1 MPIARVSCR
10 AQVGLTAPP
19 VEVEV
24 HLGNGLPGFT
34 IVGLAATEVKESKE
48 RVRAALANAGL
59 EWPSGRITVNLAPA
73 DLPKDG
79 GRFDLAIAIGI
90 LVASEQA
97 GRAAEARL
105 ASCEFLGEL
114 GLGGEVRPVRGA
126 LVAARAAAATG
137 RALVLPAA
145 NACEMRLLPGLAAF
159 AAAHLL
165 EVWAHLCGKAEL
177 PAARS
182 LAVAAPAQRAPEAG
196 APDAGS
202 LEDRACATPQA
213 ARPLS
218 LADVCGQS
226 QGKRALQVAA
236 AGGHSLLLIGPP
248 GCGKSMLAQRLPS
261 LLPALTETEAI
272 DVAAVASVAGAAGI
286 AGTWPVPRPFRA
298 PHHTASA
305 GAIIGGG
312 AQARPGEI
320 TLAHLGVLFLDEFP
334 EFDRRVLE
342 ALREPLESGVVSI
355 SRAGMQAEYP
365 ARFQLV
371 AAMNPC
377 PCGHLGD
384 RTRPCRCKPP
394 ELARYRARLSGPL
407 LDRIDL
413 RVALEAVG
421 EADLDA
427 HRTALANGAAHAR
440 ASGDATRL
448 RAARARQIARQ
459 GCLNADLAGPDLECR
474 ASLTREAA
482 AILAQARD
490 KLGLSLRGTHRTQRI
505 ARTLADL
512 DGTEAVAMTHVA
524 EAIQLRRALVQD

>member
-1 MPIARVSCR
+1 MSIARVACR

-24 HLGNGLPGFT
+24 HLGSGLPGFT

-48 RVRAALANAGL
+48 RVRAALANAGF
-59 EWPSGRITVNLAPA
+59 EWPAGRITVNLAPA

-97 GRAAEARL
+97 GRGAEARL
-105 ASCEFLGEL
+105 AGCEFLGEL
-114 GLGGEVRPVRGA
+114 GLAGEVRAVRGA
-126 LVAARAAAATG
+126 LVAARAAAAAG
-137 RALVLPAA
+137 RALVLPRA
-145 NACEMRLLPGLAAF
+145 NAREMRLLPDLVAF

-165 EVWAHLCGKAEL
+165 EVWSHLSGKDAL
-177 PAARS
+177 PAARD
-182 LAVAAPAQRAPEAG
+182 AAQ
-196 APDAGS
+196 AGS
-202 LEDRACATPQA
+202 PALTAPHPAHRP
-213 ARPLS
+213 PLS
-218 LADVCGQS
+218 LVDVCGQS
-226 QGKRALQVAA
+226 QAKRALQVAA
-236 AGGHSLLLIGPP
+236 AGGHSLLMIGPP

-272 DVAAVASVAGAAGI
+272 DVATVASVAGAPGI
-286 AGTWPVPRPFRA
+286 ADAWPVPRPFRA

-312 AQARPGEI
+312 ARVRPGEI

-355 SRAGMQAEYP
+355 SRAGLQAEYP

-384 RTRPCRCKPP
+384 RSRPCRCKPP
-394 ELARYRARLSGPL
+394 EVARYRARLSGPL

-413 RVALEAVG
+413 RVNLEAVS

-427 HRTALANGAAHAR
+427 HRAALANGTANSR
-440 ASGDATRL
+440 ACLDATRL
-448 RAARARQIARQ
+448 QEARVRQLARQ
-459 GCLNADLAGPDLECR
+459 GRLNADLEGPDLERC
-474 ASLTREAA
+474 AQTTREASA
-482 AILAQARD
+482 LLSQARG

-512 DGTEAVAMTHVA
+512 GGVETVGVPHVA
-524 EAIQLRRALVQD
+524 EAIQLRRALGAE

>member
-1 MPIARVSCR
+1 
-10 AQVGLTAPP
+10 
-19 VEVEV
+19 
-24 HLGNGLPGFT
+24 
-34 IVGLAATEVKESKE
+34 
-48 RVRAALANAGL
+48 
-59 EWPSGRITVNLAPA
+59 
-73 DLPKDG
+73 
-79 GRFDLAIAIGI
+79 
-90 LVASEQA
+90 
-97 GRAAEARL
+97 
-105 ASCEFLGEL
+105 
-114 GLGGEVRPVRGA
+114 
-126 LVAARAAAATG
+126 
-137 RALVLPAA
+137 VLPAA

-165 EVWAHLCGKAEL
+165 EVWAHLSGKSEL

-182 LAVAAPAQRAPEAG
+182 LAVSAPGARPAARAADAPP
-196 APDAGS
+196 PDAAEPDPGAIVAP
-202 LEDRACATPQA
+202 LQA
-213 ARPLS
+213 ERPLS

-226 QGKRALQVAA
+226 QAKRALRVAA

-261 LLPALTETEAI
+261 LLPELTETEAI

-286 AGTWPVPRPFRA
+286 AGAWPVPRPFRA

-355 SRAGMQAEYP
+355 SRAGLQAEYP

-384 RTRPCRCKPP
+384 RMRSCRCKPP
-394 ELARYRARLSGPL
+394 EVARYRSRLSGPL

-413 RVALEAVG
+413 RVSLEAVS

-427 HRTALANGAAHAR
+427 HRAALASGAAQAN
-440 ASGDATRL
+440 ATTDATRL
-448 RAARARQIARQ
+448 RRARACQLARQ
-459 GCLNADLAGPDLECR
+459 GRLNADLAGPEIECR
-474 ASLTREAA
+474 ASLTREAS
-482 AILAQARD
+482 AILAQARER
-490 KLGLSLRGTHRTQRI
+490 LGLSLRGTHRTQRV

-512 DGTEAVAMTHVA
+512 DGVERVDVPHVA
-524 EAIQLRRALVQD
+524 EAIQLRRALLQD

>member
-1 MPIARVSCR
+1 MAVARVASR
-10 AQVGLTAPP
+10 AQLGLTAPRVD
-19 VEVEV
+19 VEA
-24 HLGNGLPGFT
+24 HLGSGLPQFS
-34 IVGLAATEVKESKE
+34 IVGLPATAVNESKD
-48 RVRAALANAGL
+48 RVRAALANAGF

-90 LVASEQA
+90 LVASDQA
-97 GRAAEARL
+97 GPSAEALL
-105 ASCEFLGEL
+105 ARCEFLGEL

-126 LVAARAAAATG
+126 LVAARAVAAAG

-145 NACEMRLLPGLAAF
+145 NAREMRLLPGLAAF

-165 EVWAHLCGKAEL
+165 EVWAHLAGKGEL

-182 LAVAAPAQRAPEAG
+182 VAGASAGG
-196 APDAGS
+196 APDGSTPAG
-202 LEDRACATPQA
+202 RAIAAAPQA
-213 ARPLS
+213 ARALS

-226 QGKRALQVAA
+226 QAKRALQVAA

-248 GCGKSMLAQRLPS
+248 GCGKSMLAQRLPT
-261 LLPALTETEAI
+261 LLPELTETEAI

-286 AGTWPVPRPFRA
+286 AGAWPVPRPFRA

-355 SRAGMQAEYP
+355 SRAGLQAEYP

-384 RTRPCRCKPP
+384 RARACRCKPR
-394 ELARYRARLSGPL
+394 EVARYRSRLSGPL

-427 HRTALANGAAHAR
+427 HRAALADGAAQAN
-440 ASGDATRL
+440 ATTDATRL
-448 RAARARQIARQ
+448 REARACQLARQ
-459 GCLNADLAGPDLECR
+459 GRLNADLAGPDVER
-474 ASLTREAA
+474 RSQLTREASV
-482 AILAQARD
+482 ILAQARD
-490 KLGLSLRGTHRTQRI
+490 KLGLSLRGTHRTQRV

-512 DGTEAVAMTHVA
+512 DGAEQVGVPHIA
-524 EAIQLRRALVQD
+524 EAIQLRRALLQD

>member
-1 MPIARVSCR
+1 MSVARVACR

-24 HLGNGLPGFT
+24 HLGSGLPGFT

-48 RVRAALANAGL
+48 RVRAALANAGF
-59 EWPSGRITVNLAPA
+59 EWPAGRITVNLAPA

-90 LVASEQA
+90 LVASAQA
-97 GRAAEARL
+97 GSGAEVRL
-105 ASCEFLGEL
+105 ARCEFLGEL
-114 GLGGEVRPVRGA
+114 GLGGELRPVRGA
-126 LVAARAAAATG
+126 LVAARAAAAAG
-137 RALVLPAA
+137 RALVLPVA
-145 NACEMRLLPGLAAF
+145 NAREMRLLPQLAAF

-165 EVWAHLCGKAEL
+165 EVWSHLAGKGEL
-177 PAARS
+177 AAARS
-182 LAVAAPAQRAPEAG
+182 VQDLVADARGAATGPGAERPA
-196 APDAGS
+196 S
-202 LEDRACATPQA
+202 HA
-213 ARPLS
+213 ALPLS

-226 QGKRALQVAA
+226 QAKRALRVAA
-236 AGGHSLLLIGPP
+236 AGGHSLLMIGPP

-261 LLPALTETEAI
+261 LLPALTEAEAI
-272 DVAAVASVAGAAGI
+272 DVATVASVAGAAGI
-286 AGTWPVPRPFRA
+286 VGAWPVPRPFRA

-312 AQARPGEI
+312 AKVCPGEI

-355 SRAGMQAEYP
+355 SRAGLQAEYP

-384 RTRPCRCKPP
+384 RARPCRCKPP
-394 ELARYRARLSGPL
+394 EIARYRSRLSGPL

-413 RVALEAVG
+413 RVALEAVA
-421 EADLDA
+421 EVDLAA
-427 HRTALANGAAHAR
+427 HRAALEDGTAQSR
-440 ASGDATRL
+440 ASTDATRL
-448 RAARARQIARQ
+448 QEARSRQLARQ
-459 GCLNADLAGPDLECR
+459 GRLNADLVGPELERCAR
-474 ASLTREAA
+474 PTREAS

-490 KLGLSLRGTHRTQRI
+490 KLGLSLRGTHRTQRV

-512 DGTEAVAMTHVA
+512 EGVEQVGVPHIA
-524 EAIQLRRALVQD
+524 EAIQLRRALAGAD